1 MRINVPRVIMAIAVL
16 VVVLL
21 IGILIGMNIKK
32 GGDHASEA
40 KPVAMSSD
48 RTWSFTGDSEVGGMI
63 YDNYWNYVRASYI
76 IIGDIPDCQLYKIAV
91 GAPRNDYVR
100 GNFYRDGDYE
110 LMAYHDNEGKIV
122 SKTVVD
128 LSSFQENID
137 FAALKKAGVYG
148 VCLRTGFRGYGSG
161 SLVEDDNFRTFYKD
175 AKKAGL
181 KIGVYFYSQA
191 ISEEEAVE
199 EAEFVL
205 NLLKGKKIELPVAF
219 DTEGVY
225 DEDARGDALDVD
237 QRTDCTIAF
246 CERIKDAGYE
256 PMIYSNRNW
265 FVQNLDMSRL
275 YNYKLWIA
283 HYTDSTDFPYVYNG
297 WQYTDSEVLPGSDT
311 PIDASV
317 WIE

>member
-1 MRINVPRVIMAIAVL
+1 MRINVPRVIMAVAIL

-21 IGILIGMNIKK
+21 IGIMIGININK
-32 GGDHASEA
+32 GGAHETKA
-40 KPVAMSSD
+40 KPVTMDAERSW
-48 RTWSFTGDSEVGGMI
+48 RLTEASEDGQLI

-76 IIGDIPDCQLYKIAV
+76 IVGDIPDCQLYKIAV

-100 GNFYRDGDYE
+100 ERFYRDGDYE
-110 LMAYHDNEGKIV
+110 VMAYHDSEGKV
-122 SKTVVD
+122 TSKLVVD
-128 LSSFQENID
+128 LSSFQEEID

-161 SLVEDDNFRTFYKD
+161 SLVEDDNFQTFYKA

-181 KIGVYFYSQA
+181 KIGVYFYTQA
-191 ISEEEAVE
+191 VSEEEAVE
-199 EAEFVL
+199 EAEYVL
-205 NLLKGKKIELPVAF
+205 ELIKGKKIELPVAY

-225 DEDARGDALDVD
+225 AEDARGDAIDVET
-237 QRTDCTIAF
+237 RTDCTIAF
-246 CERIKDAGYE
+246 CERIAQAGYE

-265 FVQNLDMSRL
+265 FVQSLDMSRL